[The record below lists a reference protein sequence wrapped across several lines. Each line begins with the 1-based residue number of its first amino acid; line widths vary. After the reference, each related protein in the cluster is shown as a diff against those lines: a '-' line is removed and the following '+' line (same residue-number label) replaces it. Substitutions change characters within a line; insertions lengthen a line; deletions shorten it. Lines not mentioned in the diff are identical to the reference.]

1 MVEAMVS
8 GSDPTLQEAR
18 LLTRATAEEG
28 EGGEGGEE
36 KDGRRGFGDS
46 EAGDLVG
53 RAGEREITRSPVIGA
68 VGII

>member
-1 MVEAMVS
+1 MGKITGRDDA
-8 GSDPTLQEAR
+8 GKITGR
-18 LLTRATAEEG
+18 G

-46 EAGDLVG
+46 EPGDLVG
-53 RAGEREITRSPVIGA
+53 RAGEREIKRSPVIGA

>member
-1 MVEAMVS
+1 MVS

-18 LLTRATAEEG
+18 LLARAAGEEG

-46 EAGDLVG
+46 EAGDLIRISEEV
-53 RAGEREITRSPVIGA
+53 ERPSVIGA

>member
-1 MVEAMVS
+1 MVS

-18 LLTRATAEEG
+18 LLARAAAEEG

-36 KDGRRGFGDS
+36 KQRGGRFRNS

-53 RAGEREITRSPVIGA
+53 RSGKSEIE
-68 VGII
+68 